1 MAVSHSVAPP
11 KVLGTPQTA
20 YAISPSD
27 TAYLPFVPDW
37 IWVGH
42 TGDISVAL
50 PGNAGP
56 VLFQAVPVGPLH
68 IMPTRIFATSTTAS
82 EIVIVK
88 NGSPPTSF

>member
-1 MAVSHSVAPP
+1 MAASTSVPPP
-11 KVLGTPQTA
+11 KILGTPQTA
-20 YAISPSD
+20 YAITPDD
-27 TAYLPFVPDW
+27 TAYLPIVPDW

-56 VLFQAVPVGPLH
+56 VLFSAVPVGPLH
-68 IMPTRIFATSTTAS
+68 IQPTRIFATLTTAS
-82 EIVIVK
+82 MIVIVK